1 MPRLARI
8 VIPGCPHH
16 VTQRGNHRRNV
27 FFADSERDF
36 YLTLQRKYFLLWH
49 VQCAGYALMTNH
61 THHVLVP
68 GQADSL
74 ARGVGRLNNDFARWQ
89 HIQRNLTGHLWQNR
103 FFSCPTDEDHFWMAL
118 RYIEL
123 NPVRT
128 GLVKCPWEWPWS
140 SALAHVT
147 GRDTTGLLDM
157 DLWRQRFNGDQ
168 WKTFLEAGLDDEG
181 TNDLLR
187 LATRTGRPLGS
198 EEFIL
203 RLEALT
209 GKRLRRQKP
218 GPKPGSARIG
228 VANSGVA

>member
-1 MPRLARI
+1 MPRAARV

-16 VTQRGNHRRNV
+16 VTQRGNHRRDV

-36 YLTLQRKYFLLWH
+36 YLSLQDKYFHLWQ
-49 VQCAGYALMTNH
+49 VQCAGYSLMTNH

-68 GQADSL
+68 GRPDSL
-74 ARGVGRLNNDFARWQ
+74 ARGLGRLHNDYSRWQ

-103 FFSCPTDEDHFWMAL
+103 FFSCPLDEDHFWMAL

-123 NPVRT
+123 NPVRA
-128 GLVKCPWEWPWS
+128 GLVNCAWEWPWS
-140 SALAHVT
+140 SAHAHVT
-147 GRDTTGLLDM
+147 GADHTGLLNM
-157 DLWRQRFNGDQ
+157 DLWQKCFTGSQ
-168 WKTFLEAGLDDEG
+168 WKAYLEDGLQDTA

-187 LATRTGRPLGS
+187 LATRTGHPLGS

-209 GKRLRRQKP
+209 GRKLRPRKPGRKPGGVRARRQ
-218 GPKPGSARIG
+218 
-228 VANSGVA
+228 